1 MASSMAFRG
10 CAPRRMVSNQY
21 DASLRSSSCS
31 SGRCLAS
38 RLNATA
44 VARTASKSAGGRTF
58 TAALKFATHG
68 NSSDADTAVTMTHT
82 ATADLIVFNLYQS
95 RPQDCGGGGT
105 STNFFGKKIAT

>member
-10 CAPRRMVSNQY
+10 CAPRRVVSNQY

-68 NSSDADTAVTMTHT
+68 NSSDADTAATMTHT
-82 ATADLIVFNLYQS
+82 ATADLIAFT
-95 RPQDCGGGGT
+95 RTDREPQDCGGGT
-105 STNFFGKKIAT
+105 SNNNFVCEDRGQ